1 MANPLEQDI
10 EALQTKVAYQEDI
23 IETLSNALADQQQQ
37 LDKLAFKMS
46 HVVNKLKDLQPSNI
60 AREEDETPPPHY

>member
-1 MANPLEQDI
+1 MQNPFEQDI

-23 IETLSNALADQQQQ
+23 IETLSSALADQQLQ
-37 LDKLAFKMS
+37 LDKLAFKMN

-60 AREEDETPPPHY
+60 ASQEEETPPPHY

>member
-1 MANPLEQDI
+1 MPNPLEQDI

-23 IETLSNALADQQQQ
+23 IETLSSALADQQQQ
-37 LDKLAFKMS
+37 LDKLTFKMN

-60 AREEDETPPPHY
+60 ASEEEETPPPHY